1 MRKLVLIV
9 ALGVLVLAGCRVDT
23 ALTVHVNEDGSGLV
37 TATVRLD
44 AAAVAAATSGG
55 QALADAVRLD
65 DLTAAGWRSTG
76 WRTQKDGG
84 AQLRVSKPFARAE
97 DAGAVVAEL
106 SGPDGPVRDV
116 KVTRDA
122 STFRTEWSFSGVAD
136 LKGLKTG
143 IATDQELIGKLA
155 AERVNV
161 AALDQRLVADTGQSL
176 RLRVTAD
183 LPQAGPKPYPVKPGT
198 TVAMATSSSQTAT
211 GRIALLLVG
220 IAVGLVAVILLVAGE
235 LRSRR
240 RRARA
245 A

>member
-1 MRKLVLIV
+1 VRKLVLLV
-9 ALGVLVLAGCRVDT
+9 AVGVLVLAGCRVDT

-37 TATVRLD
+37 TASVRLD

-55 QALADAVRLD
+55 APLADAIRLD
-65 DLTAAGWRSTG
+65 DLTKAGWRSTG
-76 WRTQKDGG
+76 WRKLKDGG

-97 DAGAVVAEL
+97 DAGVVVAEL

-122 STFRTEWSFSGVAD
+122 STFTTEWSFTGVAD
-136 LKGLKTG
+136 LKSLKTG
-143 IATDQELIGKLA
+143 IATDPDVLQKLV

-161 AALDQRLVADTGQSL
+161 AALDQRLVADTKDAL

-183 LPQAGPKPYPVKPGT
+183 LPQTSPKPFPVKPGT
-198 TVAMATSSSQTAT
+198 TVAMKTSSSETAM
-211 GRIALLLVG
+211 GRIVLLLVG
-220 IAVGLVAVILLVAGE
+220 IAVGLAAVILLVAGE

-240 RRARA
+240 RRPA
-245 A
+245 